1 MSECSGLTS
10 SAKNNDVLLALHH
23 YLIGHNKE
31 VFLVG
36 EVQDVLDT
44 LLALDLTCLGGE
56 AGVGGVGVWERQ
68 TEHSVREKQNA
79 TEPFHLVKSHPR
91 SCKAATCPAQRD
103 LYPLLTRPSGSF
115 TPRNTNQIEKL
126 VY

>member
-56 AGVGGVGVWERQ
+56 AGVGGWGVGRDRQ
-68 TEHSVREKQNA
+68 NTQYEKSKTQPNR
-79 TEPFHLVKSHPR
+79 F
-91 SCKAATCPAQRD
+91 
-103 LYPLLTRPSGSF
+103 
-115 TPRNTNQIEKL
+115 I
-126 VY
+126 

>member
-56 AGVGGVGVWERQ
+56 AGVGGGGLGETDR
-68 TEHSVREKQNA
+68 TLSTR
-79 TEPFHLVKSHPR
+79 
-91 SCKAATCPAQRD
+91 KAKRNRTV
-103 LYPLLTRPSGSF
+103 SF
-115 TPRNTNQIEKL
+115 SQISSA
-126 VY
+126 VM